1 MSRGGPI
8 GRGATGRPERRGG
21 RPAGPKKPPLSIM
34 TTTLWEYPSQHYG
47 DAIQGDK
54 NYTGA
59 TPSWVI
65 WQLLQRYTK
74 PKQLVVDP
82 MCGSGTTIDV
92 ARDLGR
98 KALGYDVATH
108 KRRSDIF
115 NADAR
120 KLPLEDGKA
129 DFVFVD
135 PPYSTHIDYSDDP
148 RCIGKLDAGG
158 DDGGAAY
165 YDAMR
170 AVIAEIDRVLKPD
183 RHMALY
189 VSDSFRK
196 GKPFM
201 PIGFE
206 LFAMLREHFEAVDII
221 AVVRHNEKLQRGN
234 FRKAAEEENF
244 FLRGFNY
251 LFIMHKPAPGKQPAA
266 RPQRERRA
274 PERPG
279 KAPTNTGRTAG
290 RTTGRRAG
298 GPPGAGG
305 KKRPPRRPD

>member
-8 GRGATGRPERRGG
+8 NRGRQPAPRGK
-21 RPAGPKKPPLSIM
+21 PAGPKKPPLGIM

-108 KRRSDIF
+108 QRRSDIF

-135 PPYSTHIDYSDDP
+135 PPYSTHIDYSNDP

-165 YDAMR
+165 YSAMR
-170 AVIAEIDRVLKPD
+170 EAITEMDRVLKPG

-196 GKPFM
+196 GQPFM

-206 LFAMLREHFEAVDII
+206 LFAILRERFEPVDII
-221 AVVRHNEKLQRGN
+221 AVVRHNEKLARGN
-234 FRKAAEEENF
+234 FHKAAEEENF

-251 LFIMHKPAPGKQPAA
+251 LFIMRKPDAGKAGPAEAKPGGSRVKGRGGTGGKSGP
-266 RPQRERRA
+266 
-274 PERPG
+274 PG
-279 KAPTNTGRTAG
+279 KA
-290 RTTGRRAG
+290 
-298 GPPGAGG
+298 GA
-305 KKRPPRRPD
+305 KPKPNRPRRPSKR

>member
-1 MSRGGPI
+1 
-8 GRGATGRPERRGG
+8 
-21 RPAGPKKPPLSIM
+21 M

-47 DAIQGDK
+47 DSIQGDK
-54 NYTGA
+54 NYVGA

-65 WQLLQRYTK
+65 WQLLQRYTT

-135 PPYSTHIDYSDDP
+135 PPYSTHVDYSNDP

-165 YDAMR
+165 YEAMR
-170 AVIAEIDRVLKPD
+170 DVIAEIDRVLKPD

-206 LFAMLREHFEAVDII
+206 LFALMRERFEPVDII

-251 LFIMHKPAPGKQPAA
+251 LFIMHKPAAGKSPAA
-266 RPQRERRA
+266 RSARERRPA
-274 PERPG
+274 DRPDQPG
-279 KAPTNTGRTAG
+279 DASGRTQ
-290 RTTGRRAG
+290 GRRSAG
-298 GPPGAGG
+298 PSKMAAKG
-305 KKRPPRRPD
+305 RPPRRQG